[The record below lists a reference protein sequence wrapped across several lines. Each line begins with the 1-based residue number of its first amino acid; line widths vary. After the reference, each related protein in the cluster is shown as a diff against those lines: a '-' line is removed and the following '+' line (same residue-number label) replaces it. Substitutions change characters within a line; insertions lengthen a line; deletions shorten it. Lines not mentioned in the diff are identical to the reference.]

1 MIVTALM
8 ACRLARGSGRR
19 RISKSNRPAG
29 ASIHSLEPD
38 CGSRRMEEG
47 DGRWCP
53 PSRLPSVERHAQL
66 QQAMRRRYDA
76 EILIAL
82 RYRAVAYTRRRPHN
96 QHFDGSTETLMPTRA
111 TLYKSMNSDSKIE
124 IPVCSG
130 NGSPLVS
137 YGKETSCYRSLG

>member
-8 ACRLARGSGRR
+8 ACRLARWSGRR
-19 RISKSNRPAG
+19 RISKSSRHRGGIYTWPRTGLWLQEDGGGRRSVVSPSYLRRIACWSWAWRSTEG
-29 ASIHSLEPD
+29 RRDLKFLSLF
-38 CGSRRMEEG
+38 G
-47 DGRWCP
+47 
-53 PSRLPSVERHAQL
+53 
-66 QQAMRRRYDA
+66 
-76 EILIAL
+76 I
-82 RYRAVAYTRRRPHN
+82 AVAYTRRRPHN
-96 QHFDGSTETLMPTRA
+96 QHFNGSMETLMPTRA